1 MLPEHYKKRC
11 LEFMSKEP
19 TSVHYI
25 PSTGTFGIHKNTKL
39 PYVQW
44 DNIRKYIFLFYKGG
58 GGVPVLFAT
67 AQFNNL
73 VPVVLI

>member
-39 PYVQW
+39 PYVQL

-58 GGVPVLFAT
+58 GAVIFAT